1 MREAVAFILVRDGS
15 FLLERR
21 KETKKLDPGMVSIPG
36 GHFEDGEDAEAALRR
51 EMMEELSIT
60 PIDYEYVSTKV
71 HLSSYDIMIHFF
83 SVTSWVGEIRANE
96 AEELMWV
103 PFERRG
109 ELALEAD
116 RAALD
121 DYVGSLEKG

>member
-15 FLLERR
+15 FLVERR
-21 KETKKLDPGMVSIPG
+21 KETEKLDPGMVNIPG
-36 GHFEDGEDAEAALRR
+36 GHIEDGEDAEVALRR
-51 EMMEELSIT
+51 EMMEELSIV
-60 PIDYEYVSTKV
+60 PIDHEYVSTKV
-71 HLSSYDIMIHFF
+71 HSSTYDIRIPFF
-83 SVTSWVGEIRANE
+83 SVTSWAGEIRANE

-116 RAALD
+116 LAAID
-121 DYVGSLEKG
+121 DYVRSIDKD